1 MSPKL
6 KTRLISGF
14 TIGPVFSYGI
24 IAGGILFW
32 LMMAVAIVI
41 TAMEW
46 IALSRATKRGAL
58 LSIAGIVYI
67 MLCYQSF
74 IELRL
79 HFDQGLYLALAL
91 ILTIWASDIG
101 AYLCGKTI
109 GGAKMVP
116 NISPNKTWAG
126 FIGAAVISGLMMS
139 FLYGLGFVLKEHL
152 GPNLFLPFSGVVIA
166 FVLGAGMTFAGQAGD
181 LLVSMLKRR
190 AGAKDSGTLIPGHGG
205 LLDRIDSLLIG
216 SLYFYVVIKALGL

>member
-1 MSPKL
+1 MSSKL

-14 TIGPVFSYGI
+14 TIGPLFAYGI

-32 LMMAVAIVI
+32 LMMAAAIII
-41 TAMEW
+41 TAIEW
-46 IALSRATKRGAL
+46 VSLSKATKRPLL
-58 LSIAGIVYI
+58 LSFAGFVYI
-67 MLCYQSF
+67 LICYDSF
-74 IELRL
+74 VSLRL
-79 HFDQGLYLALAL
+79 HFDQGLYLTLAL

-126 FIGAAVISGLMMS
+126 FIGACVISGLMMCL
-139 FLYGLGFVLKEHL
+139 LYGLGFVLKAYL
-152 GPNLFLPFSGVVIA
+152 GSHLFLPFTGYMMA
-166 FVLGAGMTFAGQAGD
+166 FCLGAGMTFAGQAGD

-216 SLYFYVVIKALGL
+216 SLYFYIVAKVLGL